1 MTGTGGKIIAAI
13 FLFFIISSAIC
24 LYALE
29 RINTRPENT
38 GVSLPSGNDAA
49 KEKTVAT
56 RVIDG
61 DTIVVEGG
69 KTVRLLGIDTDEKN
83 YPCYEAAR
91 TRLEDLVL
99 GKAVTLEPSLS
110 DTDRYGRL
118 LRYVFV
124 GEQNTSLTLVGE
136 GLAVA
141 LLYPDNRKYREE
153 IMAAENEAR
162 LSKTGCKWS
171 GQFSVQE
178 AGPGAFTSETDAR
191 AELMEKNN
199 STNIEACE
207 ADNYIGRYVSLTGLV
222 VEAKKTSGGTV
233 FLNFKEPYPNNCFT
247 AVIFPSSLSEFAD
260 PEIVYLNKIV
270 EVSGSVKEYEGKAE
284 VILDDP
290 SQIRIIGR

>member
-1 MTGTGGKIIAAI
+1 MTGTGGKTIAAI
-13 FLFFIISSAIC
+13 FLFFIILSAIC

-29 RINTRPENT
+29 GIKTRPENA
-38 GVSLPSGNDAA
+38 GVSFPSGNDAA
-49 KEKTVAT
+49 REKTVAT

-69 KTVRLLGIDTDEKN
+69 ETIRLLGIDTDEKN

-91 TRLEDLVL
+91 RRLEDLVL

-124 GEQNTSLTLVGE
+124 GEQNTSLVLVGE

-141 LLYPDNRKYREE
+141 LLYPDNQKYREE

-162 LSKTGCKWS
+162 SNKTGCKWS

-178 AGPGAFTSETDAR
+178 AEPGAFTSETDAR
-191 AELMEKNN
+191 NEPLEKNN
-199 STNIEACE
+199 LTDIEACE
-207 ADNYIGRYVSLTGLV
+207 AANFIGRYVSLTGPV
-222 VEAKKTSGGTV
+222 VQATKTSGGTV
-233 FLNFKEPYPNNCFT
+233 FLNFKEPYPDNCFT
-247 AVIFPSSLSEFAD
+247 AVIFPSSLSKFAD
-260 PEIVYLNKIV
+260 PEIFYLDKIV

-290 SQIRIIGR
+290 SQIRIIGQ